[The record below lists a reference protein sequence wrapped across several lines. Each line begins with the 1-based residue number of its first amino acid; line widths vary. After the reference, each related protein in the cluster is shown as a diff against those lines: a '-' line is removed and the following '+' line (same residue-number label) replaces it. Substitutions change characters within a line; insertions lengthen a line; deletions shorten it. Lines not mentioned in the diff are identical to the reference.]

1 MQWITPE
8 WQVSE
13 WLYKKI
19 FAEKHINKIG
29 LKSIDFYKSFVITQ
43 VMSVLYSS
51 FLYVI
56 STKMDLNKVMLI
68 GRATNNLQVKSIE
81 SSGTPVANFTVAT
94 NRKFKNRDGN
104 LLEDAEYHRCVAY
117 GKWAEV
123 LWKYLTKWKRVYI
136 EWRLRTRKW
145 QDSEWNERF
154 STEVIVD
161 NFIFLDSK
169 WQPWEDT
176 WFASDVEHPIPD
188 DEEVPF

>member
-1 MQWITPE
+1 
-8 WQVSE
+8 
-13 WLYKKI
+13 
-19 FAEKHINKIG
+19 
-29 LKSIDFYKSFVITQ
+29 
-43 VMSVLYSS
+43 
-51 FLYVI
+51 
-56 STKMDLNKVMLI
+56 MLI

-145 QDSEWNERF
+145 QDSEWSERF

-169 WQPWEDT
+169 GQSWDESWLPSE
-176 WFASDVEHPIPD
+176 VEHLIPE